1 MTTSSPTPRHHRH
14 PVRRVVLSLIKWSIA
29 IIGLWYVISHI
40 HWRDRVTIKAGAVIR
55 NVTFTKATP
64 IRLVAVRHHV
74 YILDFSYKP
83 VTVRLPNGKIIH
95 TWPVQHPIDFPP
107 TLGLPGS
114 YLVRSHGAPV
124 IQLGFVSLIAHSK
137 PVPLFFAFAL
147 LGIPFL
153 ITAWR
158 WQRLL
163 HVCEL
168 NLPYRRCLTLTFLG
182 QFYST
187 FLPGTTSG
195 DIVKI
200 VYTGKL
206 TGQKTK
212 SAITVILDRVIGL
225 VGLIIVGFTAA
236 VVELIITRDSK
247 GHNADPVLLHV
258 VMLTGAMLAV
268 TAIGGGVYFSRRVR
282 KAVGLDYLIDKLP
295 LPEFLKHADRTLAAY
310 RGHVG
315 VVVLALVASVI
326 SQAVL
331 PIAGFL
337 AGQAFGMHDPLGYYM
352 AYIPLAVL
360 AASIPIFPPQ
370 GIGVMDWIILHF
382 FVTRGTNTV
391 SQAFALTQAIR
402 FLPIIWNLVGAWWVI
417 RGDYSRPHVED
428 LDELT
433 QGDPG
438 TTEAPASSAVCAI
451 RPAP

>member
-1 MTTSSPTPRHHRH
+1 MTEPTQSPPHHRH
-14 PVRRVVLSLIKWSIA
+14 PVRRVVLSIIKWCIA

-40 HWRDRVTIKAGAVIR
+40 HWHDRVTIRAGTVIR
-55 NVTFTKATP
+55 NVTFTKPTP
-64 IRLVAVRHHV
+64 MQLVAVHHHV
-74 YILDFSYKP
+74 YVLNFRDKLI
-83 VTVRLPNGKIIH
+83 TVRLPSGRTVRAFAAQAPIH
-95 TWPVQHPIDFPP
+95 FPR

-114 YLVRSHGAPV
+114 YLVQLHHAPEV
-124 IQLGFVSLIAHSK
+124 QLGFISLLAHSK

-158 WQRLL
+158 WQQLL
-163 HVCEL
+163 GVCQIK
-168 NLPYRRCLTLTFLG
+168 LPYGRCLTLTFLG

-236 VVELIITRDSK
+236 VVELLITMHAHGR
-247 GHNADPVLLHV
+247 NADPVLLHV
-258 VMLTGAMLAV
+258 VMLTGAMLVA
-268 TAIGGGVYFSRRVR
+268 TAIGSGVYFSRRAR
-282 KAVGLDYLIDKLP
+282 KALGLDYLIEKLP

-310 RGHVG
+310 RGHLG
-315 VVVLALVASVI
+315 VVAAALAASVV

-331 PIAGFL
+331 PLAGFL
-337 AGQAFGMHDPLGYYM
+337 VGQAFGMHDPLGYYM

-360 AASIPIFPPQ
+360 AASIPIVPPQ

-382 FVTRGTNTV
+382 FVTRGTNTA

-402 FLPIIWNLVGAWWVI
+402 FLPIIWNLVGAWWVV

-433 QGDPG
+433 LGDP
-438 TTEAPASSAVCAI
+438 AVGSEGAT
-451 RPAP
+451 AQG

>member
-1 MTTSSPTPRHHRH
+1 MTRTPDDHLQHHRH
-14 PVRRVVLSLIKWSIA
+14 PVRRVVLSIIKWVIA
-29 IIGLWYVISHI
+29 IVGLWYVISHI
-40 HWRDRVTIKAGAVIR
+40 HWSDRVTIAAGVNIR
-55 NVTFTKATP
+55 NVIITKATP
-64 IRLVAVRHHV
+64 MSVVAVHHHV
-74 YILDFSYKP
+74 YVLDFRRKP
-83 VTVRLPNGKIIH
+83 ITVRLPDGKTIRAWATH
-95 TWPVQHPIDFPP
+95 APIDFPP
-107 TLGLPGS
+107 TLGLPAD
-114 YLVRSHGAPV
+114 YLVQSHGKPV
-124 IQLGFVSLIAHSK
+124 VQLGFLSLLTHSK
-137 PVPLFFAFAL
+137 PLPLLLAFAL

-163 HVCEL
+163 HVCQL
-168 NLPYRRCLTLTFLG
+168 NLTYRRCLTLTFLG

-200 VYTGKL
+200 VYTGRI

-236 VVELIITRDSK
+236 LVELLLTAHTGAK
-247 GHNADPVLLHV
+247 GADPVLLHV
-258 VMLTGAMLAV
+258 VMLTGAMLV
-268 TAIGGGVYFSRRVR
+268 LTGIGSIIYFSRRMR
-282 KAVGLDYLIDKLP
+282 RALGLDYLIEKLP

-310 RGHVG
+310 RGHLG
-315 VVVLALVASVI
+315 VIAVALIASVI

-337 AGQAFGMHDPLGYYM
+337 AGQAFGMHDPLGYYL

-360 AASIPIFPPQ
+360 AASIPILPPQ

-382 FVTRGTNTV
+382 FVTRSTNTA

-402 FLPIIWNLVGAWWVI
+402 FLPIIWNLVGAWWVV
-417 RGDYSRPHVED
+417 RGNYSRPHVED

-433 QGDPG
+433 QGEPAVSPG
-438 TTEAPASSAVCAI
+438 A
-451 RPAP
+451 

>member
-1 MTTSSPTPRHHRH
+1 MTRTPHDHPHHHRH
-14 PVRRVVLSLIKWSIA
+14 TVRRVVLSIIKWVIA
-29 IIGLWYVISHI
+29 IVGLWYVISHI
-40 HWRDRVTIKAGAVIR
+40 HWSDRVTIAAGVNIR
-55 NVTFTKATP
+55 NVIITKATP
-64 IRLVAVRHHV
+64 MSVVAVHHHV
-74 YILDFSYKP
+74 YVLDFRRKP
-83 VTVRLPNGKIIH
+83 ITVRLPDGKTVRAWATH
-95 TWPVQHPIDFPP
+95 APIDFPP
-107 TLGLPGS
+107 TLGLPAN
-114 YLVRSHGAPV
+114 YLVQSHDKPV
-124 IQLGFVSLIAHSK
+124 VQLGFLSLLTHSK
-137 PVPLFFAFAL
+137 PLPLLLAFAL

-158 WQRLL
+158 WQQLL
-163 HVCEL
+163 HVCQL
-168 NLPYRRCLTLTFLG
+168 NLTYSRCLTLTFLG

-200 VYTGKL
+200 VYTGRI

-236 VVELIITRDSK
+236 LVELLISSHAGGK
-247 GHNADPVLLHV
+247 GADPVLLHV
-258 VMLTGAMLAV
+258 VMLTGAMLAL
-268 TAIGGGVYFSRRVR
+268 AGIGSVVYFSRRMR
-282 KAVGLDYLIDKLP
+282 RMLGLDCLIEKLP

-310 RGHVG
+310 RGHLG
-315 VVVLALVASVI
+315 VITVALIASVI

-331 PIAGFL
+331 PVAGFL
-337 AGQAFGMHDPLGYYM
+337 AGQAFGMHDPLGYYL

-382 FVTRGTNTV
+382 FVTRGTNTA

-402 FLPIIWNLVGAWWVI
+402 FLPIIWNLVGAWWVV
-417 RGDYSRPHVED
+417 RGNYSRPHVED

-433 QGDPG
+433 EGDPAA
-438 TTEAPASSAVCAI
+438 APSV
-451 RPAP
+451 

>member
-1 MTTSSPTPRHHRH
+1 MTQAAAQNPHHHRH
-14 PVRRVVLSLIKWSIA
+14 PVRRVVLSLIKWIIA
-29 IIGLWYVISHI
+29 IVGLWYVISHI
-40 HWRDRVTIKAGAVIR
+40 HWHDRVTIAAGVNIR
-55 NVTFTKATP
+55 NVVLVKATP
-64 IRLVAVRHHV
+64 MPVVAVHHHV
-74 YILDFSYKP
+74 YILDFRRKP
-83 VTVRLPNGKIIH
+83 ITVHLPDGKTIRAWA
-95 TWPVQHPIDFPP
+95 TNPPIDFPP
-107 TLGLPGS
+107 TLGLPAD
-114 YLVRSHGAPV
+114 YLVRTHGAPV
-124 IQLGFVSLIAHSK
+124 VQLGFLSLIAHSK
-137 PVPLFFAFAL
+137 PLPLVLAFLL

-163 HVCEL
+163 HVCQL
-168 NLPYRRCLTLTFLG
+168 NLSYGRCLTLTFLG

-200 VYTGKL
+200 VYTGRL

-225 VGLIIVGFTAA
+225 IGLIIVGFTAA
-236 VVELIITRDSK
+236 VVELLISQHGK
-247 GHNADPVLLHV
+247 GGAADPVLLHV
-258 VMLTGAMLAV
+258 VLLTGGMLV
-268 TAIGGGVYFSRRVR
+268 VIAIGAAVYFSRRIR
-282 KAVGLDYLIDKLP
+282 RAVGLDYLIEKLP

-310 RGHVG
+310 RGHLG
-315 VVVLALVASVI
+315 VIAVALIASVI

-337 AGQAFGMHDPLGYYM
+337 AGQAFGMHDPLGYYL

-360 AASIPIFPPQ
+360 AASIPILPPQ

-382 FVTRGTNTV
+382 FVTRGTNTA

-402 FLPIIWNLVGAWWVI
+402 FLPIIWNLLGAWWVI
-417 RGDYSRPHVED
+417 RGNYSRPHVED

-433 QGDPG
+433 EGEAE
-438 TTEAPASSAVCAI
+438 TAPAA
-451 RPAP
+451 

>member
-1 MTTSSPTPRHHRH
+1 MADLPPTPQHHRH
-14 PVRRVVLSLIKWSIA
+14 PVRRVVLSVIKWCIA
-29 IIGLWYVISHI
+29 IVGLWYVTSHI
-40 HWRDRVTIKAGAVIR
+40 HWHDRVTIKAGAVVR
-55 NVTFTKATP
+55 NVTFPKATP
-64 IRLVAVRHHV
+64 IRLVAVHHHV
-74 YILDFSYKP
+74 YVLDFRP
-83 VTVRLPNGKIIH
+83 RPITVRLPTGKTVH
-95 TWPVQHPIDFPP
+95 AWAAQSPIDFPP

-114 YLVRSHGAPV
+114 YLVQSHGAPE
-124 IQLGFVSLIAHSK
+124 IRLGFISLMAHSK
-137 PVPLFFAFAL
+137 PLPLILAFAI

-236 VVELIITRDSK
+236 VVELLLNTRTA
-247 GHNADPVLLHV
+247 GHPADPVLLHV
-258 VMLTGAMLAV
+258 VLLTGGMLVITAV
-268 TAIGGGVYFSRRVR
+268 GAGVYFSRRVR
-282 KAVGLDYLIDKLP
+282 KAVGLDYLIEKLP

-310 RGHVG
+310 RGHLG
-315 VVVLALVASVI
+315 VIAMALVASVV

-360 AASIPIFPPQ
+360 AASIPILPPQ

-382 FVTRGTNTV
+382 FVTRGTNTA

-438 TTEAPASSAVCAI
+438 ADAPTRAAAPA
-451 RPAP
+451 RPV